1 MILLQLFFE
10 FFKIGLFAIGG
21 GLVTIPFLYELGSKS
36 GWFSPNILV
45 DMIAISESTPGP
57 IGVNMATYVGFYTN
71 GIVGGIIAT
80 LGLVLPSLIII
91 ILISKTLEKVKENPI
106 IKNLFYGI
114 RPVALA
120 LILTAALDII
130 FNNIL
135 NLTNNTIT
143 IIKSIVLFSIL
154 LFSIRKTKIH
164 PVLFIAISAII
175 GITIF

>member
-1 MILLQLFFE
+1 MILFQLFFE

-21 GLVTIPFLYELGSKS
+21 GLVTIPFLYDLASKT
-36 GWFSPNILV
+36 GWFSANVLV

-71 GIVGGIIAT
+71 GIIGGIIAT
-80 LGLVLPSLIII
+80 LGIIFPSLVIII
-91 ILISKTLEKVKENPI
+91 VISKVLEKVKDNPI
-106 IKNLFYGI
+106 IKNIFYGF

-120 LILTAALDII
+120 LILTAGLDII

-135 NLTNNTIT
+135 NFANDVIT

-154 LFSIRKTKIH
+154 LISIRKIKIH
-164 PVLFIAISAII
+164 PIFYIIISAFLGFLI
-175 GITIF
+175 